1 VGLGG
6 SSEPRGRG
14 RGVLTRVPY
23 SMGSGRGYGGRG
35 LAGCARAWGADTW
48 PERVLEPTQIVE
60 YGGVEIPDGAPPR
73 ALPEAP

>member
-1 VGLGG
+1 
-6 SSEPRGRG
+6 
-14 RGVLTRVPY
+14 
-23 SMGSGRGYGGRG
+23 